1 MRYCLV
7 CLMGSGLESVYLK
20 LFGLVSVKVFELVYE
35 YSKLYCSV
43 YLMGS
48 ELEFG
53 CLMQYLTVFGLGY
66 LMESELGF
74 VYWKLFDLVCLG
86 RCLSIGSCLAWC
98 IAWGLGRG
106 LGI

>member
-53 CLMQYLTVFGLGY
+53 CLMQCCLVSVLVSVLADRLVWFML
-66 LMESELGF
+66 F
-74 VYWKLFDLVCLG
+74 VG
-86 RCLSIGSCLAWC
+86 
-98 IAWGLGRG
+98 
-106 LGI
+106 